1 MKANENYISL
11 ETAKL
16 LKDCGLYHY
25 SGTYTNISEIGDYD
39 YYSIIEKDI
48 SLRTEYDHGTYMD
61 CLYRN
66 GNIGGMGLDRGA
78 EVYPAFTW
86 WEILWKYPKQL
97 LGSKRSG
104 FNEGVL
110 DRNFYTLYILRFLQ
124 QEQYD
129 QADQYFREHCI
140 LIRKGE

>member
-11 ETAKL
+11 ETGKL
-16 LKDCGLYHY
+16 LKDCGLESEWYFNKY
-25 SGTYTNISEIGDYD
+25 KARDFNLDNIDKSKYADNKQDWE
-39 YYSIIEKDI
+39 
-48 SLRTEYDHGTYMD
+48 
-61 CLYRN
+61 C
-66 GNIGGMGLDRGA
+66 
-78 EVYPAFTW
+78 YPAFTW

-140 LIRKGE
+140 LINNKGE